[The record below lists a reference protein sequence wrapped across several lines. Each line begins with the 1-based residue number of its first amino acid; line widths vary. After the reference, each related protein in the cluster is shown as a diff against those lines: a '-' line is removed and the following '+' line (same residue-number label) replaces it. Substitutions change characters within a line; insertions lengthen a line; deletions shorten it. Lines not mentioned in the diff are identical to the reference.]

1 MIHPHSTDS
10 PGQLKVGTHP
20 PFHPGSPGAGTS
32 SMAQPFHAGGAIH
45 TFGLSEASPYGHGI
59 GSMVNAAI
67 AYWPSLAQLDIT
79 RLGSLIA
86 IAGVIP
92 ALWRVL
98 HSAWRETYNWI
109 RQFFVACITIPG
121 RDPLNKNT
129 VSWLL
134 AHVVE
139 PRNNTR
145 FFTARTE
152 LRLGRGDMAESAS
165 LRKTQRSV
173 QYLPHFEAL
182 WFWHAGRIFIAHR
195 SLESFNASMC
205 DPGYDGI
212 GGEEL
217 TISCLGRSAEP
228 IRSLIQTCREYA
240 DRQTQYFVVV
250 YSRDRYG
257 ISWQP
262 KSRKPIRLLETVHFD
277 DGIKQELLA
286 DIRKYLDPETQKRY
300 QSRSMPYRR
309 GECHVPCRSGH
320 CYPLTNCLSGYLF
333 YGPPGTGKSSL
344 STALAGEFGLD
355 LYEVKIPSVASD
367 ADLEQMFQEIP
378 PQCIV
383 LLEDIDAVW
392 TAEREYPDREDRTA
406 GSGSRSPS
414 SNCTLSGLL
423 NVLDG
428 VGSQEG
434 RIVIM
439 TTNKPER
446 LDSALVR
453 PGRVDMKVHLGTI
466 SRKSA
471 EDMFM
476 RMFACDLKR
485 TALTLGETRHAT
497 ETGPSLEALQMM
509 ASEFSSHIPEQTFT
523 PSQLQGFFQLHLDSA
538 AEATNHISAWVA
550 KQMAKTG
557 LDDDI
562 EIVHQPKI

>member
-1 MIHPHSTDS
+1 
-10 PGQLKVGTHP
+10 
-20 PFHPGSPGAGTS
+20 
-32 SMAQPFHAGGAIH
+32 MAQPFHVGGATH
-45 TFGLSEASPYGHGI
+45 VLGLSNNPSLHSHGL
-59 GSMVNAAI
+59 SSLVNAAV
-67 AYWPSLAQLDIT
+67 AYWPSLAGLDIT

-92 ALWRVL
+92 AGWRLL
-98 HSAWRETYNWI
+98 HSAWHETYSWI
-109 RQFFVACITIPG
+109 RQFFVASVTIPG

-129 VSWLL
+129 VLWLL

-152 LRLGRGDMAESAS
+152 LRHHGGRGDMPEAAS
-165 LRKTQRSV
+165 LKKTQRSV
-173 QYLPHFEAL
+173 QYLPHFETL
-182 WFWHAGRIFIAHR
+182 WFVHAGRVFIVHR

-217 TISCLGRSAEP
+217 RISCLGRSVEP
-228 IRSLIQTCREYA
+228 IRELIQTCREYA
-240 DRQTQYFVVV
+240 DQQTQYYVVV
-250 YSRDRYG
+250 FSRDRYG

-262 KSRKPIRLLETVHFD
+262 KSRKPIRLLDTVHFD
-277 DGIKQELLA
+277 GDAKQGLLA
-286 DIRKYLDPETQKRY
+286 DIRKYLDPKTQRRY

-309 GECHVPCRSGH
+309 
-320 CYPLTNCLSGYLF
+320 GYLF

-392 TAEREYPDREDRTA
+392 ATDREYPDRDDRTT

-446 LDSALVR
+446 LDGALVR
-453 PGRVDMKVHLGTI
+453 PGRVDMKVHLGYI

-476 RMFACDLKR
+476 RMFASDLK
-485 TALTLGETRHAT
+485 TAAAAAVCTESEARHGAD
-497 ETGPSLEALQMM
+497 EALELKALRTM
-509 ASEFSSHIPEQTFT
+509 ASVFSSHIPEDTFT

-538 AEATNHISAWVA
+538 AEAATHVEAWVA
-550 KQMAKTG
+550 REMAKAG
-557 LDDDI
+557 ADDDI
-562 EIVHQPKI
+562 EIVQRTKA

>member
-1 MIHPHSTDS
+1 M
-10 PGQLKVGTHP
+10 
-20 PFHPGSPGAGTS
+20 
-32 SMAQPFHAGGAIH
+32 H
-45 TFGLSEASPYGHGI
+45 TFSLSETTFRGHGF
-59 GSMVNAAI
+59 GSIVNAAL
-67 AYWPSLAQLDIT
+67 AYWPSLAELDVT

-86 IAGVIP
+86 IAGVVP

-98 HSAWRETYNWI
+98 HSAWRETYSWV
-109 RQFFVACITIPG
+109 RQFFVASITIPG

-134 AHVVE
+134 ANVVE

-165 LRKTQRSV
+165 LKKTQRSV
-173 QYLPHFEAL
+173 QYLPHFDVL
-182 WFWHAGRIFIAHR
+182 WFWHNKSVFIVHR
-195 SLESFNASMC
+195 SMDSFNASMC

-217 TISCLGRSAEP
+217 KISCLGRSAEP

-240 DRQTQYFVVV
+240 DQQTQYFVVV

-277 DGIKQELLA
+277 EEAKQGLLA

-309 GECHVPCRSGH
+309 
-320 CYPLTNCLSGYLF
+320 GYLF

-355 LYEVKIPSVASD
+355 LYEVKIPSVGSD

-392 TAEREYPDREDRTA
+392 TAEREYPEREDRTA

-446 LDSALVR
+446 LDSALTR
-453 PGRVDMKVHLGTI
+453 PGRVDMKVHLGNI

-476 RMFACDLKR
+476 RMFASDLKR
-485 TALTLGETRHAT
+485 PGLMSRSTSHSHDMGAA
-497 ETGPSLEALQMM
+497 LEALHTM
-509 ASEFSSHIPEQTFT
+509 AAEFASHIPEQTFT

-538 AEATNHISAWVA
+538 TEATAHISAWVA
-550 KQMAKTG
+550 KEMAKIG
-557 LDDDI
+557 PDDDI
-562 EIVHQPKI
+562 EIVHQMNA

>member
-1 MIHPHSTDS
+1 
-10 PGQLKVGTHP
+10 
-20 PFHPGSPGAGTS
+20 
-32 SMAQPFHAGGAIH
+32 MAQPFHAGGATQLLPLSSPVFH
-45 TFGLSEASPYGHGI
+45 RHGL
-59 GSMVNAAI
+59 GSLITAATT
-67 AYWPSLAQLDIT
+67 YFPSLATLDLT

-86 IAGVIP
+86 IASVIP
-92 ALWRVL
+92 AIWRVL
-98 HSAWRETYNWI
+98 HSAWRETYSWI
-109 RQFFVACITIPG
+109 RQFFVASVTIPS

-129 VSWLL
+129 VLWLL
-134 AHVVE
+134 AHIVE

-145 FFTARTE
+145 FYTARTE
-152 LRLGRGDMAESAS
+152 LRLGRGDMAESVS
-165 LRKTQRSV
+165 LKKTQRSV
-173 QYLPHFEAL
+173 QFLPHFETL
-182 WFWHAGRIFIAHR
+182 WFFHAGRVFIVHR
-195 SLESFNASMC
+195 SLDSFNASMC

-217 TISCLGRSAEP
+217 RISCVGRSVEP
-228 IRSLIQTCREYA
+228 IRELIQTCREYA
-240 DRQTQYFVVV
+240 DKQTQYFVVV

-277 DGIKQELLA
+277 EDAKRDLLA
-286 DIRKYLDPETQKRY
+286 DIQKYLDPATQKRY
-300 QSRSMPYRR
+300 QTRSMPYRR
-309 GECHVPCRSGH
+309 GELVVVWVLLEACAKGV
-320 CYPLTNCLSGYLF
+320 SGYLF

-392 TAEREYPDREDRTA
+392 GADREYPERDDRTA
-406 GSGSRSPS
+406 GSGARSPS

-439 TTNKPER
+439 TSNKPER

-453 PGRVDMKVHLGTI
+453 PGRVDMKVHLGYI

-471 EDMFM
+471 EQMFM
-476 RMFACDLKR
+476 RMFASDVKMAALS
-485 TALTLGETRHAT
+485 TARASIDSGYYAPGEASDMEELRA
-497 ETGPSLEALQMM
+497 M
-509 ASEFSSHIPEQTFT
+509 ASVFSSHIPEHTFT

-538 AEATNHISAWVA
+538 TDAATQVAAWVA
-550 KQMAKTG
+550 KEMAKTG
-557 LDDDI
+557 VDDDI
-562 EIVHQPKI
+562 EIVHPAKA